1 MVKLNVIEM
10 NNIGKLERVDLRE
23 LWRHEEY
30 DFSTWLSKEENL
42 TLLGDTIGLDISL
55 IERESSVGTYSVDI
69 YAEEQG
75 TGRKIIIE
83 NQLEETNHDHLGKI
97 ITYAS
102 GKDAKYIIWIVK
114 KAKDEHRKAV
124 EWLNS
129 HTDSELCFFLL
140 EIEIWRIGD
149 SLPAP
154 KFNVVERPNDWIKE
168 TQSTSKVASKRDEFC
183 YKYWTEFIKF
193 ANSNTEIVRE
203 FKFRKPRTGSW
214 YDISIGKR
222 NCYIMFDVQP
232 TKSTIDIGLYIPD
245 DKKYFE
251 ELKSN
256 SEKIEKIINGLEWR
270 KASKA
275 CRLVLVKSI
284 DVQDE
289 DNWRTAFE
297 WYLNLMPRFKQISN
311 LQDIN

>member
-1 MVKLNVIEM
+1 M

-114 KAKDEHRKAV
+114 KAKD
-124 EWLNS
+124 
-129 HTDSELCFFLL
+129 
-140 EIEIWRIGD
+140 
-149 SLPAP
+149 
-154 KFNVVERPNDWIKE
+154 
-168 TQSTSKVASKRDEFC
+168 
-183 YKYWTEFIKF
+183 
-193 ANSNTEIVRE
+193 
-203 FKFRKPRTGSW
+203 
-214 YDISIGKR
+214 
-222 NCYIMFDVQP
+222 
-232 TKSTIDIGLYIPD
+232 
-245 DKKYFE
+245 
-251 ELKSN
+251 
-256 SEKIEKIINGLEWR
+256 
-270 KASKA
+270 
-275 CRLVLVKSI
+275 
-284 DVQDE
+284 
-289 DNWRTAFE
+289 
-297 WYLNLMPRFKQISN
+297 
-311 LQDIN
+311 